1 VAARVPVSGSARR
14 PPPYLAGPLRAS
26 FDAWLDETVAR
37 HSTELSFREIRKGV
51 QALTQLYVERR
62 AGADLAARA
71 LEGRGKRAALATYYA
86 PLHFLVVH
94 HVLAA
99 LGPGRLGAVDPVV
112 DLGCG
117 TGASGAAA
125 AATLGGHPR
134 VTAVDRSG
142 FVLGEA
148 RRTDAAFGLTVRTVR
163 GRLPGA
169 LPRPAP
175 GALWV
180 LAWAV
185 NELEPGARE
194 ALLPA
199 LVGGLERGVRL
210 LILEPL
216 AGPASPWWAAW
227 RRALAPLGVEEPRFK
242 LRVALPE
249 WIARLDRAAGL
260 DHRVLGAR
268 VLVGPLEAG
277 PEERAERNGDP
288 DEPDRVARIREARVG
303 GGGATRDRRT

>member
-1 VAARVPVSGSARR
+1 MEQRVPVSVQSRR
-14 PPPYLAGPLRAS
+14 PLPYLAGPLRAA
-26 FDAWLDETVAR
+26 FDAWLDAVVAR
-37 HSTELSFREIRKGV
+37 HSAELSFREIRKGV

-71 LEGRGKRAALATYYA
+71 LEGRGKRAALATFYA

-94 HVLAA
+94 HVLTA
-99 LGPGRLGAVDPVV
+99 LGSGRLGAVEHVV

-117 TGASGAAA
+117 TGAAGAAS

-180 LAWAV
+180 LGWAV
-185 NELEPGARE
+185 NELEPAARE
-194 ALLPA
+194 LLLPA
-199 LVGGLERGVRL
+199 LQAGLERGVRL
-210 LILEPL
+210 LLLEPL
-216 AGPASPWWAAW
+216 AGPASPWWMPW
-227 RRALAPLGVEEPRFK
+227 RHALAPLGVEEPRLK
-242 LRVALPE
+242 VRVALPE
-249 WIARLDRAAGL
+249 WIARLDQAAGL

-268 VLVGPLEAG
+268 VLVGPLDAG
-277 PEERAERNGDP
+277 PEGRAERDP
-288 DEPDRVARIREARVG
+288 DPEEPGRVARAREARAG
-303 GGGATRDRRT
+303 DGRATHERRT